1 MLMKEIKDDTNRW
14 KDTMF
19 LDWKKQYCQ
28 NEYTTKGNL
37 QIQHNPYQITNGILH
52 RTKMKKNLNLYED
65 IKNPN
70 IYGDTKTPKVL
81 NVYGDTKKPNLEKE
95 KGNWRKSGS
104 LTFDYTTKLQ
114 SSKQYDTGTKTEIQ
128 INGTEQNAQK

>member
-1 MLMKEIKDDTNRW
+1 MKEIKDDTNRW

-19 LDWKKQYCQ
+19 LDWENQYCQ
-28 NEYTTKGNL
+28 NEYTTEGNL

-104 LTFDYTTKLQ
+104 LTSDYTTKLQ
-114 SSKQYDTGTKTEIQ
+114 SSKQYDTGTKTEI
-128 INGTEQNAQK
+128 

>member
-1 MLMKEIKDDTNRW
+1 MKIRKRNKGKTSYSGNCKMLMKEIKDDTTRW

-19 LDWKKQYCQ
+19 LDWKNQYCQ

-37 QIQHNPYQITNGILH
+37 QIQRNPYQITNGILH
-52 RTKMKKNLNLYED
+52 RTKMKKNLNLFED

-81 NVYGDTKKPNLEKE
+81 NVYGDTKNPILRK
-95 KGNWRKSGS
+95 KSG
-104 LTFDYTTKLQ
+104 
-114 SSKQYDTGTKTEIQ
+114 TGGNQ
-128 INGTEQNAQK
+128 AP